1 MIAIR
6 VDGNGDIGIGHIM
19 RCMSIAGALVENGV
33 EVLFITCDNL
43 AEEIIL
49 KNGYNLQKINGAY
62 NDLELQL
69 IETVDILD
77 KYCIEKILID
87 SYYITDKYVNEIS
100 EYSKVILLG
109 SMKKVF
115 KNISMIINYS
125 CTYDREFYNKIQYA
139 CWVQSTHLCE
149 KNS

>member
-69 IETVDILD
+69 IETVDILY

-100 EYSKVILLG
+100 KYSKVILLG

-115 KNISMIINYS
+115 KNISLIINYS
-125 CTYDREFYNKIQYA
+125 CTYDREFYHTYNY
-139 CWVQSTHLCE
+139 
-149 KNS
+149 N